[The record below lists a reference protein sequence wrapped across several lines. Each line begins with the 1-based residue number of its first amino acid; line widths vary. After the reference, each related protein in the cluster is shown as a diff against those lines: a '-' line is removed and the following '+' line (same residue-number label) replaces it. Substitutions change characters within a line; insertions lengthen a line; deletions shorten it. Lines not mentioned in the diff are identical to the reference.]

1 MAIDLLIG
9 GREKSK
15 RPEHHR
21 TACCVLCKPA
31 LVRVVR
37 YRLMVCRRPRTQG
50 AGSACIQSWSGSSFG
65 NGRRH
70 GSGRPAAFLAWLP
83 SPVVIISWTVG
94 GHARRVLVCLHPVV
108 FLVGH
113 SYGIVVAGL
122 IVPTLG
128 PSAQQR

>member
-37 YRLMVCRRPRTQG
+37 CW
-50 AGSACIQSWSGSSFG
+50 SACIQSWSGSSFG

-122 IVPTLG
+122 IVQRLWNDASPAAQLG